1 MTQLSIYAWV
11 IISPGL
17 PRALSL
23 LLISAWLWAAPIT
36 AETQDETTQGPC
48 LHIDWRGTVIV
59 IMVMVTVTDRLI
71 VMDVRC
77 RFLFTL
83 CTLLLTAGS
92 DGSPFTD
99 CIQSKGKAGF
109 YEGFIDATESGAK
122 CMNWNDVPGVIE
134 RYPGKG
140 LGDHSFCRNPDG
152 RIRPWC
158 FFPNSRGRIDWGYCD
173 CKQGSYI

>member
-1 MTQLSIYAWV
+1 
-11 IISPGL
+11 
-17 PRALSL
+17 
-23 LLISAWLWAAPIT
+23 
-36 AETQDETTQGPC
+36 
-48 LHIDWRGTVIV
+48 
-59 IMVMVTVTDRLI
+59 MVTLTDKLI
-71 VMDVRC
+71 GMDVRC
-77 RFLFTL
+77 RFLFTV
-83 CTLLLTAGS
+83 CSLLIAFS

-109 YEGFIDATESGAK
+109 YEGSIDSTESGVK
-122 CMNWNDVPGVIE
+122 CMNWSDMPGVLE

-173 CKQGSYI
+173 CKQGIVQIKVSNLQNQPFMWTNVREDCASSRFHFLKQKSSLHAP